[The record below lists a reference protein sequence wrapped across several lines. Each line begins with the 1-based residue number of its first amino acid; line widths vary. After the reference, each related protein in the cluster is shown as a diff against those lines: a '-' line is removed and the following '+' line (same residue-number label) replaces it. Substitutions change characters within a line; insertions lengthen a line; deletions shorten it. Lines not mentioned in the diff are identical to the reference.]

1 MELENLVRAS
11 IFCAMAIAMGYSLMM
26 VPNIELITVT
36 IFLSGVTLNL
46 KWGAIVGLVA
56 MAIYSGLNPLGSG
69 LSFPPLFFAQIIGMS
84 LCGIIGG
91 ILKPIFFVKKF
102 SFLKLFLLG
111 LAGFLVTFLY
121 DILTLV
127 SYPLFSGLGFPGIIA
142 SLIKGLGFTLL
153 HEISNIFIFL
163 ITVPRV
169 VQFLKK

>member
-46 KWGAIVGLVA
+46 KWGAMVGLVA

-91 ILKPIFFVKKF
+91 ILKPFFFVKKF

-121 DILTLV
+121 DVLTLV

>member
-1 MELENLVRAS
+1 MELVNLVRAS

-26 VPNIELITVT
+26 VPNIELITVI
-36 IFLSGVTLNL
+36 IFLSGIILNL
-46 KWGAIVGLVA
+46 WWGALVGLVA
-56 MAIYSGLNPLGSG
+56 MGIYSGLNPIGSG
-69 LSFPPLFFAQIIGMS
+69 LSFPPLFFAQIIGMA

-91 ILKPIFFVKKF
+91 LLRPFFFVRKYNF
-102 SFLKLFLLG
+102 SRLLLLG
-111 LAGFLVTFLY
+111 LTGFLVTFIY
-121 DILTLV
+121 DVLTLI
-127 SYPLFSGLGFPGIIA
+127 SYPLFSGLGYAGIVA

>member
-46 KWGAIVGLVA
+46 KWGAMVGLVA
-56 MAIYSGLNPLGSG
+56 MAIYSGLIPLGSG

-111 LAGFLVTFLY
+111 LAGFLVTFIY
-121 DILTLV
+121 DVLTLV

>member
-1 MELENLVRAS
+1 MELVNLVRAS

-26 VPNIELITVT
+26 VPNIEMITV
-36 IFLSGVTLNL
+36 IVFLSGITLNPW
-46 KWGAIVGLVA
+46 WGAIVGFFA
-56 MAIYSGLNPLGSG
+56 MSIYSGFNPLGSG

-84 LCGIIGG
+84 LCGVIGG
-91 ILKPIFFVKKF
+91 VFKPVFFVKKF
-102 SFLKLFLLG
+102 NPSNLVLLG
-111 LAGFLVTFLY
+111 IVGFFVTLLY
-121 DILTLV
+121 DVLTLI
-127 SYPLFSGLGFPGIIA
+127 SYPLFSGLGFAGIIA

>member
-46 KWGAIVGLVA
+46 KWGAMVGLVA

-121 DILTLV
+121 DVITLV

>member
-36 IFLSGVTLNL
+36 IFLSGITLNL
-46 KWGAIVGLVA
+46 KWGAMVGLVA

-121 DILTLV
+121 DVLTLV

-169 VQFLKK
+169 VRFLKK

>member
-1 MELENLVRAS
+1 MELVNLVRAS

-26 VPNIELITVT
+26 VPNIELITVI

-46 KWGAIVGLVA
+46 WWGALVGLVA
-56 MAIYSGLNPLGSG
+56 MGVYSGLNPLGSG
-69 LSFPPLFFAQIIGMS
+69 LSFPPLFFAQIISMS

-91 ILKPIFFVKKF
+91 LFSPFFFVKKYNF
-102 SFLKLFLLG
+102 SKLLLLG
-111 LAGFLVTFLY
+111 FIGFLVTFIY
-121 DILTLV
+121 DVLTLI
-127 SYPLFSGLGFPGIIA
+127 SYPLFSGLGFTGIA
-142 SLIKGLGFTLL
+142 SSLVKGLGFTLL

>member
-46 KWGAIVGLVA
+46 KWGAMVGLVA

-121 DILTLV
+121 DVLTLI

>member
-46 KWGAIVGLVA
+46 KWGAMIGLVA

-121 DILTLV
+121 DVLTLV

>member
-36 IFLSGVTLNL
+36 IFLSGITLNL
-46 KWGAIVGLVA
+46 KWGAMVGLVA

>member
-46 KWGAIVGLVA
+46 KWGAMVGLVA

-121 DILTLV
+121 DVLTLV
-127 SYPLFSGLGFPGIIA
+127 SYPLFSGLGFPGIVA

>member
-169 VQFLKK
+169 VKFLKK

>member
-46 KWGAIVGLVA
+46 KWGAMVGLVA

>member
-36 IFLSGVTLNL
+36 IFLSGITLNL
-46 KWGAIVGLVA
+46 KWGAMVGLVA

-121 DILTLV
+121 DVLTLV

>member
-46 KWGAIVGLVA
+46 KWGAMVGLVA

-121 DILTLV
+121 DVLTLV

>member
-111 LAGFLVTFLY
+111 LVGFLVTFLY
-121 DILTLV
+121 DVLTLV